1 MTDNLQQSFR
11 ALADPSRREIL
22 MHLSKQD
29 MTIKEVSEHFDMTR
43 AAVKKHLTI
52 LQQGNLISIQKSGR
66 ERINSLK
73 PMACKRVASA
83 PPVTWQLE
91 EAYGGTFLSLTHEG
105 VGDMEES
112 PLGILMA
119 LDDGWD
125 EHIAKLRTQLKN
137 EEQAIPSC
145 SD

>member
-1 MTDNLQQSFR
+1 MTDNLQQSFK

-52 LQQGNLISIQKSGR
+52 LQQGNLIDIQKNGR

-73 PMACKRVASA
+73 PEGLQTITEWMDYFNKFWDQKLNNLQTAVANY
-83 PPVTWQLE
+83 TE
-91 EAYGGTFLSLTHEG
+91 K
-105 VGDMEES
+105 
-112 PLGILMA
+112 
-119 LDDGWD
+119 DDV
-125 EHIAKLRTQLKN
+125 KN
-137 EEQAIPSC
+137 K
-145 SD
+145 

>member
-52 LQQGNLISIQKSGR
+52 LQQGNLIDIQKNGR

-73 PMACKRVASA
+73 PEGLQTITEWMDYFDKFWDQKLNNLQTAVANY
-83 PPVTWQLE
+83 T
-91 EAYGGTFLSLTHEG
+91 
-105 VGDMEES
+105 DK
-112 PLGILMA
+112 
-119 LDDGWD
+119 DDV
-125 EHIAKLRTQLKN
+125 KN
-137 EEQAIPSC
+137 K
-145 SD
+145 

>member
-1 MTDNLQQSFR
+1 MTDNLQQSFK

-52 LQQGNLISIQKSGR
+52 LQQGNLINIQKNGR

-73 PMACKRVASA
+73 PEGLQTITEWMDYFNKFWDQKLNNLQTAVANY
-83 PPVTWQLE
+83 TE
-91 EAYGGTFLSLTHEG
+91 K
-105 VGDMEES
+105 
-112 PLGILMA
+112 
-119 LDDGWD
+119 DDV
-125 EHIAKLRTQLKN
+125 KN
-137 EEQAIPSC
+137 K
-145 SD
+145 

>member
-1 MTDNLQQSFR
+1 MTDKLQQSFK

-52 LQQGNLISIQKSGR
+52 LQQGNLIDIQKSGR

-73 PMACKRVASA
+73 PEGLQSITEWMDYFNKFWDQKLNNLQTAVANYI
-83 PPVTWQLE
+83 E
-91 EAYGGTFLSLTHEG
+91 K
-105 VGDMEES
+105 
-112 PLGILMA
+112 
-119 LDDGWD
+119 DDV
-125 EHIAKLRTQLKN
+125 KN
-137 EEQAIPSC
+137 K
-145 SD
+145 

>member
-1 MTDNLQQSFR
+1 MNFLFDKIPKGIIYYSTLWYHIENMTDNLQQSFK

-52 LQQGNLISIQKSGR
+52 LQQGNLIDIRKNGR

-73 PMACKRVASA
+73 P
-83 PPVTWQLE
+83 
-91 EAYGGTFLSLTHEG
+91 EG
-105 VGDMEES
+105 LQSITEWMDYFSNYWDQHLNTLKAAIENSKKQGDNN
-112 PLGILMA
+112 
-119 LDDGWD
+119 
-125 EHIAKLRTQLKN
+125 N
-137 EEQAIPSC
+137 E
-145 SD
+145 